1 MSLIDDILRVSREI
15 EASNERGTPTI
26 VRLGPLEA
34 AIIAHAHA
42 HAPLVAKDI
51 LDADPADLPLI
62 ATGGETMEAIA
73 AQEVLAD
80 PGISHKGLA
89 DRIQDRFKGMLGC

>member
-1 MSLIDDILRVSREI
+1 MSLVDDILAASREI
-15 EASNERGTPTI
+15 EASNVRGTPTI

-34 AIIAHAHA
+34 AILVHA

-51 LDADPADLPLI
+51 IAIAPEDLPLI

-80 PGISHKGLA
+80 PGISYKGLA
-89 DRIQDRFKGMLGC
+89 DCIENRFKEALGC